1 LGEGTGT
8 AKNQCD
14 VQLYYPHQQTRY
26 SFHEKGEPGAGPTH
40 SCGCW
45 WSHIEGEIQFPASDE
60 TVNFH
65 SRTSDA
71 VPGWPLLQLTS
82 VALLRQT
89 TRRRPTCVSAY
100 LAVPTRGTNRSPSPL
115 PALTPRAIV
124 GIDPDFSRLEA
135 DVSNL
140 CQLICNRKIRYEFDE
155 ASLIVNEQQRGVG
168 RLTFQSTKH
177 SEYGSSPPNRLETTV
192 VLPLKWCNF
201 QIPDSGRHSGTQSR
215 RFLQH
220 PEHDGLLGS
229 GTYPRPSGYARSS
242 APKARMAGHFQLNRT
257 HEPYQPPRPY
267 KVRLSENTDIN
278 GGEEVLYHNDE
289 TSKVRNLVL
298 YRCIAQLSVR
308 PPTMRHMVLDLDTE
322 SYTGPWLD
330 QYGAG
335 NYYIP
340 TWYTGILAG
349 TEKVGRGLT
358 DQIVVLFSRIKI
370 LKQMKK
376 HGFRQFLNLLNL
388 LVGLSKK
395 VNLICSGLVG

>member
-1 LGEGTGT
+1 SRVAPTSTHFCRSFT
-8 AKNQCD
+8 AD
-14 VQLYYPHQQTRY
+14 
-26 SFHEKGEPGAGPTH
+26 
-40 SCGCW
+40 
-45 WSHIEGEIQFPASDE
+45 DE
-60 TVNFH
+60 TK
-65 SRTSDA
+65 TDLCLG
-71 VPGWPLLQLTS
+71 VPCCPYPRNKS
-82 VALLRQT
+82 VTFSPAGT
-89 TRRRPTCVSAY
+89 DPPCDRRD
-100 LAVPTRGTNRSPSPL
+100 RSS
-115 PALTPRAIV
+115 
-124 GIDPDFSRLEA
+124 
-135 DVSNL
+135 
-140 CQLICNRKIRYEFDE
+140 EFDE

-349 TEKVGRGLT
+349 TEKVGRGLS